1 MDNKIRSEYIKNLV
15 SEKDA
20 LKKKLEE
27 MANESLKDIVSEEV
41 NKNLANLS
49 QKLTK
54 MMIHT
59 KRKKSMMSLPPTM
72 TGKH

>member
-20 LKKKLEE
+20 LKKKLDE

-41 NKNLANLS
+41 NKNLR
-49 QKLTK
+49 KL
-54 MMIHT
+54 ISEADEDDDSYEEEEVDDVPYP
-59 KRKKSMMSLPPTM
+59 RR
-72 TGKH
+72 